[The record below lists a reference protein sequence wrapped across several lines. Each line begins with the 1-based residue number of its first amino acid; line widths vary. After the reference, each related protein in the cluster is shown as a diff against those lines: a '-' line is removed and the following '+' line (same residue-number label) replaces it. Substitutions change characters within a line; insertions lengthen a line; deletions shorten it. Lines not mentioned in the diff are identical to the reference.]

1 MQLHTSSRLAAVLLL
16 PLFVACEQAD
26 ADVAVS
32 IQQQALCVH
41 PTISTIRVGVL
52 IDATSPAK
60 ALFRT
65 AAELA
70 ERQLNDGLADA
81 RSRFRAD
88 VIVAEFGAGEAVT
101 KAIELV
107 NVNDVHAIV
116 SDISGNTA
124 GVNGLNYESPSRI
137 NHHVAVTC
145 YQCSSAFFNDPTQ
158 ANPGFADPGNWLFR
172 TFFNATFES
181 AVQVQLVLN
190 RANRGDFNND
200 GFLKIVVYYDAFH
213 LSAATT
219 MAGILDSLHAGPHAV
234 ELIAKT
240 LPSTTASRATELAAV
255 FDSAPDGHAPDAV
268 YLAFLPANAPESL
281 GDYTAQ
287 LVSPKPPAQAN
298 NGVRRDFLIPGLLA
312 AGGAGLEGSSV
323 RVVAS
328 SPSGELFRKAFLK
341 ASGGKAPELTSSF
354 LYDAVVAPVLAGL
367 VSGARGAVTPE
378 GVRGALGSIN
388 APHGKLIRP
397 SVDDFRKA
405 AESIAKYKSIN
416 YDGASSPL
424 DLTPEGEMYPD
435 LVHWQI
441 QGGRFVELEAY
452 QCDPQHALCSVR

>member
-1 MQLHTSSRLAAVLLL
+1 MQPQTLGRLAPALLL
-16 PLFVACEQAD
+16 CLSCGQSESDDAVA
-26 ADVAVS
+26 
-32 IQQQALCVH
+32 IQQALCSH
-41 PTISTIRVGVL
+41 ETIRVGVL
-52 IDATSPAK
+52 IDSTSPAR
-60 ALFRT
+60 ASFRA

-70 ERQLNDGLADA
+70 ERQLNDGLSAA
-81 RSRFRAD
+81 HSKFRVD
-88 VIVAEFGAGEAVT
+88 VVISEFAAGQAVAN
-101 KAIELV
+101 AINLV
-107 NVNDVHAIV
+107 NVDDVHAIV

-137 NHHVAVTC
+137 NHHVVVTC

-158 ANPGFADPGNWLFR
+158 ANPGFADKDNWLFR

-190 RANRGDFNND
+190 RANQGDFDND

-219 MAGILDSLHAGPHAV
+219 MPGILDALRAGPHSV

-240 LPSTTASRATELAAV
+240 IPSTEASRASELAAV
-255 FDSAPDGHAPDAV
+255 FDTAPDGHAPDAV
-268 YLAFLPANAPESL
+268 YLAFLPQNAPESL

-287 LVSPKPPAQAN
+287 VVSPKPPAQAN
-298 NGVRRDFLIPGLLA
+298 NGVRRDFLLPSLLG

-323 RVVAS
+323 RVVAN
-328 SPSGELFRKAFLK
+328 SPSGELFRKAFGR
-341 ASGGKAPELTSSF
+341 ATAGQTPELTSSF
-354 LYDAVVAPVLAGL
+354 LYDAVVAPTLAGL
-367 VSGARGAVTPE
+367 VAGAGGAVTPE
-378 GVRGALGSIN
+378 RLRAKMGSFN
-388 APHGKLIRP
+388 DPKGKLIRP
-397 SVDDFRKA
+397 SCDDFAKA
-405 AESIAKYKSIN
+405 AQQIAKYKAIN

-452 QCDPQHALCSVR
+452 RCDPQHALCSVR